1 MLLRTIDGAFR
12 VALADMYYL
21 KRNLLTVMIT
31 VMILPLLYFV
41 SFAYG
46 LGSTVDNTEGVT
58 YIAFVIPG
66 IVSLSTL
73 SSCFSTTANKIMLQR
88 RFYSSFDE
96 VVLCPVSSGS
106 VVLGQAML
114 GIVRGL
120 MCAAIL
126 IILGLLMTDDFA
138 ITPMLLFTVFVSCL
152 TYSLLGVVAGF
163 MVKGPPTFNLF
174 NSLVILPMTFLC
186 GTVFSVSA
194 MPQFLQDLIQV
205 LPLTH
210 TTECIRS
217 AALGWEFPW
226 VSLIVVLAYG
236 TAFFLISRYLLEK
249 GKV

>member
-1 MLLRTIDGAFR
+1 MFNTIDGALR
-12 VALADMYYL
+12 VALADLYYL
-21 KRNLLTVMIT
+21 KRNILIILIT
-31 VMILPLLYFV
+31 VMMLPLLYFV

-96 VVLCPVSSGS
+96 VVLCPVSSAS
-106 VVLGQAML
+106 IVLGKTVIGIIRGLLCAVILMVL
-114 GIVRGL
+114 GI
-120 MCAAIL
+120 I
-126 IILGLLMTDDFA
+126 MTDDFSV
-138 ITPMLLFTVFVSCL
+138 TPMLLFTVFISCL

-163 MVKGPPTFNLF
+163 MVNGPPTFNLF

-194 MPQFLQDLIQV
+194 MPQFLQGIIWF

-226 VSLIVVLAYG
+226 VSLLIVVAYG
-236 TAFFLISRYLLEK
+236 TVFFLISRYLLEK

>member
-1 MLLRTIDGAFR
+1 MLKTIDGAFR
-12 VALADMYYL
+12 VALADLYYL
-21 KRNLLTVMIT
+21 KRNFLVVLIT
-31 VMILPLLYFV
+31 ILVLPFLYFI

-46 LGSTVDNTEGVT
+46 LGSTVDNTDGVT

-96 VVLCPVSSGS
+96 VTLCPVSSAS
-106 VVLGQAML
+106 IVLGKTVLGVIRGLLCSMILMTL
-114 GIVRGL
+114 GI
-120 MCAAIL
+120 
-126 IILGLLMTDDFA
+126 LMTDDFS

-152 TYSLLGVVAGF
+152 TYSLLGVMAGF

-186 GTVFSVSA
+186 GTVFSVSM
-194 MPQFLQDLIQV
+194 MPDILQRIIWF

-217 AALGWEFPW
+217 AALGWDFPYL
-226 VSLIVVLAYG
+226 SLLIVLIYG
-236 TAFFLISRYLLEK
+236 TVFFLISKYLLEK

>member
-1 MLLRTIDGAFR
+1 MLKTIDGAFR
-12 VALADMYYL
+12 VALADLYYL
-21 KRNLLTVMIT
+21 KRNFLVVLIT
-31 VMILPLLYFV
+31 ILVLPFLYFI

-46 LGSTVDNTEGVT
+46 LGSTVDNTDGVT

-96 VVLCPVSSGS
+96 VTLCPVSSAS
-106 VVLGQAML
+106 IVLGKTVLGVIRGLLCSMILMTL
-114 GIVRGL
+114 GI
-120 MCAAIL
+120 
-126 IILGLLMTDDFA
+126 LMTDDFS

-152 TYSLLGVVAGF
+152 TYSLLGVMAGF

-186 GTVFSVSA
+186 GTVFSVSM
-194 MPQFLQDLIQV
+194 MPDILQRIIWF

-217 AALGWEFPW
+217 AALGWDFPYL
-226 VSLIVVLAYG
+226 SLLIVLIYG
-236 TAFFLISRYLLEK
+236 TVFFLISRHLLEK

>member
-1 MLLRTIDGAFR
+1 MFNTIDGALR
-12 VALADMYYL
+12 VALADLYYL
-21 KRNLLTVMIT
+21 KRNILIILIT
-31 VMILPLLYFV
+31 VMMLPLLYFV

-96 VVLCPVSSGS
+96 VVLCPVSSAS
-106 VVLGQAML
+106 IVLGKTVIGIIRGLLCAVILMVL
-114 GIVRGL
+114 GI
-120 MCAAIL
+120 I
-126 IILGLLMTDDFA
+126 MTDDFSV
-138 ITPMLLFTVFVSCL
+138 TPMLLFTVFISCL

-186 GTVFSVSA
+186 GTVFSVST
-194 MPQFLQDLIQV
+194 MPQFLQGIIWF

-226 VSLIVVLAYG
+226 VSLLIVVAYG
-236 TAFFLISRYLLEK
+236 TVFFLISRYLLEK

>member
-1 MLLRTIDGAFR
+1 MFNTIDGALR
-12 VALADMYYL
+12 VALADLYYL
-21 KRNLLTVMIT
+21 KRNILIILIT
-31 VMILPLLYFV
+31 VMMLPLLYFV

-96 VVLCPVSSGS
+96 VVLCPVSSAS
-106 VVLGQAML
+106 IVLGKTVIGIIRGLLCAVILMVL
-114 GIVRGL
+114 GI
-120 MCAAIL
+120 I
-126 IILGLLMTDDFA
+126 MTDDFSV
-138 ITPMLLFTVFVSCL
+138 TPMLLFTVFISCL

-194 MPQFLQDLIQV
+194 MPQFLQGIIWF

-226 VSLIVVLAYG
+226 VSLLIVVAYG
-236 TAFFLISRYLLEK
+236 TVFFLISRYLLEK

>member
-1 MLLRTIDGAFR
+1 MFNTIDGALR
-12 VALADMYYL
+12 VALADLYYL
-21 KRNLLTVMIT
+21 KRNILIILIT
-31 VMILPLLYFV
+31 VMMLPLLYFV

-96 VVLCPVSSGS
+96 VVLCPVSSAS
-106 VVLGQAML
+106 IVLGKTVIGIIRGLLCAVILMVL
-114 GIVRGL
+114 GI
-120 MCAAIL
+120 I
-126 IILGLLMTDDFA
+126 MTDDFSV
-138 ITPMLLFTVFVSCL
+138 TPMLLFTVFISCL

-163 MVKGPPTFNLF
+163 MVNGPPTFNLF

-194 MPQFLQDLIQV
+194 MPQFLQGIIWF

-226 VSLIVVLAYG
+226 VSLLIVVAYG
-236 TAFFLISRYLLEK
+236 TMFFLISRYLLEK

>member
-1 MLLRTIDGAFR
+1 MLKTIDGAFR
-12 VALADMYYL
+12 VALADLYYL
-21 KRNLLTVMIT
+21 KRNFLIVLIT
-31 VMILPLLYFV
+31 ILVLPFLYFI

-46 LGSTVDNTEGVT
+46 LGSTVDNTDGVT

-96 VVLCPVSSGS
+96 VTLCPVSSAS
-106 VVLGQAML
+106 IVLGKTVLGVIRGLLCSMILMTL
-114 GIVRGL
+114 GI
-120 MCAAIL
+120 
-126 IILGLLMTDDFA
+126 LMTDDFS

-152 TYSLLGVVAGF
+152 TYSLLGVMAGF

-186 GTVFSVSA
+186 GTVFSVSM
-194 MPQFLQDLIQV
+194 MPDILQRIIWF

-217 AALGWEFPW
+217 AALGWDFPYL
-226 VSLIVVLAYG
+226 SLLIVLIYG
-236 TAFFLISRYLLEK
+236 TVFFLISKYLLEK

>member
-1 MLLRTIDGAFR
+1 MLNTVDGAFR
-12 VALADMYYL
+12 VALADLYYL
-21 KRNLLTVMIT
+21 KRNILIILIT
-31 VMILPLLYFV
+31 VMMLPLLYFV

-96 VVLCPVSSGS
+96 VVLCPVSSAS
-106 VVLGQAML
+106 IVLGKTVI
-114 GIVRGL
+114 GIIRGL
-120 MCAAIL
+120 LCAAIL
-126 IILGLLMTDDFA
+126 MALGLIMTNDFSV
-138 ITPMLLFTVFVSCL
+138 TPALLFSVFVSCL

-194 MPQFLQDLIQV
+194 MPQFLQDVIWF

-217 AALGWEFPW
+217 AALGWSFPW
-226 VSLIVVLAYG
+226 VSLLIVMAYG
-236 TAFFLISRYLLEK
+236 TAFFLISRRLLDK

>member
-1 MLLRTIDGAFR
+1 M
-12 VALADMYYL
+12 
-21 KRNLLTVMIT
+21 
-31 VMILPLLYFV
+31 LYFV

-96 VVLCPVSSGS
+96 IILCPVSSGS
-106 VVLGQAML
+106 VVLGKTIL

-126 IILGLLMTDDFA
+126 MVLGLLMTDDFNV
-138 ITPMLLFTVFVSCL
+138 TPMLLFTVLLSCL

-174 NSLVILPMTFLC
+174 NSLVILPMTFMC

-194 MPQFLQDLIQV
+194 MPELLQNIIWF

-226 VSLIVVLAYG
+226 ISLLILIAYG
-236 TAFFLISRYLLEK
+236 TAFFLISKYLLDQ

>member
-1 MLLRTIDGAFR
+1 MLKTIDGAFR
-12 VALADMYYL
+12 VALADLYYL
-21 KRNLLTVMIT
+21 KRNFLVVLIT
-31 VMILPLLYFV
+31 ILVLPFLYFI

-46 LGSTVDNTEGVT
+46 LGSTVDNTDGVT

-96 VVLCPVSSGS
+96 VTLCPVSSAS
-106 VVLGQAML
+106 IVLGKTVLGVIRGLLCSMILMTL
-114 GIVRGL
+114 GI
-120 MCAAIL
+120 
-126 IILGLLMTDDFA
+126 LMTDDFS

-152 TYSLLGVVAGF
+152 TYSLLGVMAGF

-186 GTVFSVSA
+186 GTVFSVSM
-194 MPQFLQDLIQV
+194 MPDILQGIIWF

-217 AALGWEFPW
+217 AALGWDFPYL
-226 VSLIVVLAYG
+226 SLLIVLIYG
-236 TAFFLISRYLLEK
+236 TVFFLISKYLLEK

>member
-1 MLLRTIDGAFR
+1 MLKTIDGAFR
-12 VALADMYYL
+12 VALADLYYL
-21 KRNLLTVMIT
+21 KRNFLVVLIT
-31 VMILPLLYFV
+31 ILVLPFLYFI

-46 LGSTVDNTEGVT
+46 LGSTVDNTDGVT

-88 RFYSSFDE
+88 KFYSSFDE
-96 VVLCPVSSGS
+96 VTLCPVSSAS
-106 VVLGQAML
+106 IVLGKTVLGVIRGLLCSMILMTL
-114 GIVRGL
+114 GI
-120 MCAAIL
+120 
-126 IILGLLMTDDFA
+126 LMTDDFS

-152 TYSLLGVVAGF
+152 TYCLLGVMAGF

-186 GTVFSVSA
+186 GTVFSVSM
-194 MPQFLQDLIQV
+194 MPDILQEIIWF

-217 AALGWEFPW
+217 AALGWDFPYL
-226 VSLIVVLAYG
+226 SLLIVLIYG
-236 TAFFLISRYLLEK
+236 TVFFLISKYLLEK

>member
-1 MLLRTIDGAFR
+1 MLKTIDGAFR
-12 VALADMYYL
+12 VALADLYYL
-21 KRNLLTVMIT
+21 KRNFLVVLIT
-31 VMILPLLYFV
+31 ILVLPFLYFI

-46 LGSTVDNTEGVT
+46 LGSTVDNTDGVT

-96 VVLCPVSSGS
+96 VTLCPVSSAS
-106 VVLGQAML
+106 IVLGKTVLGVIRGLLCSMILMIL
-114 GIVRGL
+114 GI
-120 MCAAIL
+120 
-126 IILGLLMTDDFA
+126 LMTDDFS

-152 TYSLLGVVAGF
+152 TYSLLGVMAGF

-186 GTVFSVSA
+186 GTVFSVSM
-194 MPQFLQDLIQV
+194 MPDILQRIIWF

-217 AALGWEFPW
+217 AALGWDFPYL
-226 VSLIVVLAYG
+226 SLLIVLIYG
-236 TAFFLISRYLLEK
+236 TVFFLISKYLLEK

>member
-1 MLLRTIDGAFR
+1 MIRTIDGAFR
-12 VALADMYYL
+12 VALADLYYL
-21 KRNLLTVMIT
+21 KRNLLIVLIT
-31 VMILPLLYFV
+31 ILVLPLLYFI

-46 LGSTVDNTEGVT
+46 LGSTVDNTDGVT

-96 VVLCPVSSGS
+96 VTLCPVSSS
-106 VVLGQAML
+106 SIVLGKTIL
-114 GIVRGL
+114 GIIRGL
-120 MCAAIL
+120 LCAAIL
-126 IILGLLMTDDFA
+126 MILGLLMTDDFSV
-138 ITPMLLFTVFVSCL
+138 TPMLLFTVFVSCL

-186 GTVFSVSA
+186 GTVFSVSM
-194 MPQFLQDLIQV
+194 MPEFLQNVIWF

-217 AALGWEFPW
+217 ASLGWEFPW
-226 VSLIVVLAYG
+226 VSLLIVLIYG
-236 TAFFLISRYLLEK
+236 TVFFLISRYLLEK

>member
-1 MLLRTIDGAFR
+1 MLNTIDGAFR
-12 VALADMYYL
+12 VALADLYYL
-21 KRNLLTVMIT
+21 KRNILIILIT
-31 VMILPLLYFV
+31 VMMLPLLYFV

-96 VVLCPVSSGS
+96 VVLCPVSSAS
-106 VVLGQAML
+106 IVLGKTVI
-114 GIVRGL
+114 GIIRGL
-120 MCAAIL
+120 LCAAIL
-126 IILGLLMTDDFA
+126 MALGLIMTNDFSV
-138 ITPMLLFTVFVSCL
+138 TPALLFSVFVSCL

-163 MVKGPPTFNLF
+163 MVNGPPTFNLF

-194 MPQFLQDLIQV
+194 MPQFLQDVIWF

-217 AALGWEFPW
+217 AALGWSFPW
-226 VSLIVVLAYG
+226 ASLLIVMAYG
-236 TAFFLISRYLLEK
+236 TVFFLISRRLLDK

>member
-1 MLLRTIDGAFR
+1 MLKTIDGAFR
-12 VALADMYYL
+12 VALADLYYL
-21 KRNLLTVMIT
+21 KRNFLVVLIT
-31 VMILPLLYFV
+31 ILVLPFLYFI

-46 LGSTVDNTEGVT
+46 LGSTVDNTDGVT

-96 VVLCPVSSGS
+96 VTLCPVSSAS
-106 VVLGQAML
+106 IVLGKTVLGVIRGLLCSMILMTL
-114 GIVRGL
+114 GI
-120 MCAAIL
+120 
-126 IILGLLMTDDFA
+126 LMTDDFS

-152 TYSLLGVVAGF
+152 TYSLLGVMAGF

-186 GTVFSVSA
+186 GTVFSVSM
-194 MPQFLQDLIQV
+194 MPDILQRIIWF

-217 AALGWEFPW
+217 TALGWDFPYL
-226 VSLIVVLAYG
+226 SLLIVLIYG
-236 TAFFLISRYLLEK
+236 TVFFLISRYLLEN

>member
-1 MLLRTIDGAFR
+1 MLITIL
-12 VALADMYYL
+12 V
-21 KRNLLTVMIT
+21 
-31 VMILPLLYFV
+31 LPLLYFI

-46 LGSTVDNTEGVT
+46 LGSTVDNTDGVT

-96 VVLCPVSSGS
+96 VTLCPVSSS
-106 VVLGQAML
+106 SIVLGKTIL
-114 GIVRGL
+114 GIIRGL
-120 MCAAIL
+120 LCAAIL
-126 IILGLLMTDDFA
+126 MILGLLMTDDFSV
-138 ITPMLLFTVFVSCL
+138 TLMLLFTVFVSCL

-186 GTVFSVSA
+186 GTVFSVSM
-194 MPQFLQDLIQV
+194 MPEFLQKIIWF

-226 VSLIVVLAYG
+226 VSLLIVLIYG
-236 TAFFLISRYLLEK
+236 TVFFLISRYLLEK

>member
-1 MLLRTIDGAFR
+1 MFDTLDGALR
-12 VALADMYYL
+12 VALADLYYL
-21 KRNLLTVMIT
+21 KRNILIILVTVLM
-31 VMILPLLYFV
+31 LPLLYFV

-96 VVLCPVSSGS
+96 VVLCPVSSS
-106 VVLGQAML
+106 SIVLGKTVIGVIRGML
-114 GIVRGL
+114 
-120 MCAAIL
+120 CA
-126 IILGLLMTDDFA
+126 IILMILGMVMTDDFSV
-138 ITPMLLFTVFVSCL
+138 TPMLLFTVFISCL

-163 MVKGPPTFNLF
+163 MVNGPPTFNLF

-186 GTVFSVSA
+186 GTVFSVSS
-194 MPQFLQDLIQV
+194 MPQILQNIIGF

-226 VSLIVVLAYG
+226 ISLLIVLIYG
-236 TAFFLISRYLLEK
+236 TVFFLISRYLLDK

>member
-1 MLLRTIDGAFR
+1 MIRTIDGAFR
-12 VALADMYYL
+12 VAMADLYYL
-21 KRNLLTVMIT
+21 KRNLPTVLIT
-31 VMILPLLYFV
+31 VLILPLLYFI

-96 VVLCPVSSGS
+96 VVLCPVSSS
-106 VVLGQAML
+106 SIVLGKTVL
-114 GIVRGL
+114 GVIRGL
-120 MCAAIL
+120 LCASVL
-126 IILGLLMTDDFA
+126 MILGLLMTDDFVV
-138 ITPMLLFTVFVSCL
+138 TPMLLFTVFVSCL

-194 MPQFLQDLIQV
+194 MPQVLQFLIGL

-210 TTECIRS
+210 TTDCIRS
-217 AALGWEFPW
+217 AALGLEFPW
-226 VSLIVVLAYG
+226 LSLAVVLIYG
-236 TAFFLISRYLLEK
+236 TVFFLISRRLLER
-249 GKV
+249 GKI

>member
-1 MLLRTIDGAFR
+1 MLKTIDGAFR
-12 VALADMYYL
+12 VALADLYYL
-21 KRNLLTVMIT
+21 KRNFLVVLIT
-31 VMILPLLYFV
+31 ILVLPFLYFI

-46 LGSTVDNTEGVT
+46 LGSTVDNTDGVT

-96 VVLCPVSSGS
+96 VTLCPVSSAS
-106 VVLGQAML
+106 IVLGKTVLGVIRGLLCSMILMTL
-114 GIVRGL
+114 GI
-120 MCAAIL
+120 
-126 IILGLLMTDDFA
+126 LMTDDFS

-152 TYSLLGVVAGF
+152 TYSLLGVMAGF

-186 GTVFSVSA
+186 GTVFSVSM
-194 MPQFLQDLIQV
+194 MPDILQRIIWF

-217 AALGWEFPW
+217 AALGWDFPYL
-226 VSLIVVLAYG
+226 SLLIVLIYG
-236 TAFFLISRYLLEK
+236 TVFFLISRYLLEK

>member
-1 MLLRTIDGAFR
+1 MFNTIDGALR
-12 VALADMYYL
+12 VALADLYYL
-21 KRNLLTVMIT
+21 KRNILIILIT
-31 VMILPLLYFV
+31 VMMLPLLYFV

-96 VVLCPVSSGS
+96 VVLCPVSSAS
-106 VVLGQAML
+106 IVLGKTVIGIIRGLLCVVILMVL
-114 GIVRGL
+114 GI
-120 MCAAIL
+120 I
-126 IILGLLMTDDFA
+126 MTDDFSV
-138 ITPMLLFTVFVSCL
+138 TPMLLFTVFISCL

-194 MPQFLQDLIQV
+194 MPQFLQGIIWF

-226 VSLIVVLAYG
+226 VSLLIVVAYG
-236 TAFFLISRYLLEK
+236 TVFFLISRYLLEK

>member
-1 MLLRTIDGAFR
+1 MLKTIDGAFR
-12 VALADMYYL
+12 VALADLYYL
-21 KRNLLTVMIT
+21 KRNFLVVLIT
-31 VMILPLLYFV
+31 ILVLPFLYFI

-46 LGSTVDNTEGVT
+46 LGSTVDNTDGVT

-96 VVLCPVSSGS
+96 VTLCPVSSAS
-106 VVLGQAML
+106 IVLGKTVLGVIRGLLCSMILMTL
-114 GIVRGL
+114 GI
-120 MCAAIL
+120 
-126 IILGLLMTDDFA
+126 LMTDDFS

-152 TYSLLGVVAGF
+152 TYSLLGVMAGF

-186 GTVFSVSA
+186 GTVFSVSM
-194 MPQFLQDLIQV
+194 MPDILQGIIWF

-217 AALGWEFPW
+217 AALGWDFPYL
-226 VSLIVVLAYG
+226 SLLIVLIYG
-236 TAFFLISRYLLEK
+236 TVFFLISRHLLEK

>member
-1 MLLRTIDGAFR
+1 MLRTIDGAFR

-96 VVLCPVSSGS
+96 VTLCPVSSAS
-106 VVLGQAML
+106 IVLGKTVLGVIRGLLCSMILMTL
-114 GIVRGL
+114 GI
-120 MCAAIL
+120 
-126 IILGLLMTDDFA
+126 LMTDDFS

-152 TYSLLGVVAGF
+152 TYSLLGVMAGF
-163 MVKGPPTFNLF
+163 MVKGPPTFNLYR
-174 NSLVILPMTFLC
+174 T
-186 GTVFSVSA
+186 GTS
-194 MPQFLQDLIQV
+194 
-205 LPLTH
+205 
-210 TTECIRS
+210 
-217 AALGWEFPW
+217 
-226 VSLIVVLAYG
+226 
-236 TAFFLISRYLLEK
+236 
-249 GKV
+249 

>member
-1 MLLRTIDGAFR
+1 MLKTIDGAFR
-12 VALADMYYL
+12 VALADLYYL
-21 KRNLLTVMIT
+21 KRTFLVVLIT
-31 VMILPLLYFV
+31 ILVLPFLYFI

-46 LGSTVDNTEGVT
+46 LGSTVDNTDGVT

-96 VVLCPVSSGS
+96 VTLCPVSSAS
-106 VVLGQAML
+106 IVLGKTVLGVIRGLLCSMILMTL
-114 GIVRGL
+114 GI
-120 MCAAIL
+120 
-126 IILGLLMTDDFA
+126 LMTDDFS

-152 TYSLLGVVAGF
+152 TYSLLGVMAGF

-186 GTVFSVSA
+186 GTVFSVSM
-194 MPQFLQDLIQV
+194 MPDILQRIIWF

-217 AALGWEFPW
+217 AALGWDFPYL
-226 VSLIVVLAYG
+226 SLLIVLIYG
-236 TAFFLISRYLLEK
+236 TVFFLISRYLLEK